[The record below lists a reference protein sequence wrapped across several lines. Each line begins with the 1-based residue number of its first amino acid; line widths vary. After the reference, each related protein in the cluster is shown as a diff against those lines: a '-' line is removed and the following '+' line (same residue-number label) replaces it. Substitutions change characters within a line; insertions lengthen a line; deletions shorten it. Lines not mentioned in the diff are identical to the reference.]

1 MFRKNDVGFGLLL
14 GFTAP
19 IFGLLI
25 YYLVQFRNIT
35 SLPGF
40 FYYVVTEKAL
50 LTAVISVLLVANAGV
65 FTWYVNK
72 RKDRTAKGV
81 FISTCVYGLTA
92 LIWKFVS

>member
-1 MFRKNDVGFGLLL
+1 MFKKDQLRFGILL
-14 GFTAP
+14 GFIAP
-19 IFGLLI
+19 LVGLLI
-25 YYLVQFRNIT
+25 YYFAQFRNVT
-35 SLPGF
+35 SIPGF

-65 FTWYVNK
+65 FTWYVNR

-81 FISTCVYGLTA
+81 FISTCIYGIAA